1 MLQLAGLWM
10 ALATFLAIWWGH
22 VGVRWL
28 EANSVRVGPAATLLV
43 AAGLGLNL
51 YALNSASLTVAGVC
65 SIIGITLLWD
75 AFELYR
81 QQKRVQKGHAPANPA
96 NTRHAA
102 YLAAG
107 GHATTHDLLKREPG
121 DNAQGAGSRE
131 QALVGSQQGR

>member
-28 EANSVRVGPAATLLV
+28 EANSVRVGPPATALV
-43 AAGLGLNL
+43 VAGLALNF
-51 YALNSASLTVAGVC
+51 YALSSASLAVAGVC

-96 NTRHAA
+96 NARHAA
-102 YLAAG
+102 YLAAAG
-107 GHATTHDLLKREPG
+107 SRATTVDLLKHEPG
-121 DNAQGAGSRE
+121 ESVPVPVASRQPSVANRHE
-131 QALVGSQQGR
+131 